1 VQKLKIKQISLA
13 VCLALMPFSS
23 FAAGLGRLSVDS
35 ALGEPFK
42 AEIELLAVS
51 ADEFSTLVASIASE
65 QAYAEQGI
73 TRLGIHSNIK
83 VEVAKNAAGEPVLKL
98 RSSQVISDPY
108 LDMLIQVD
116 WASGR
121 LQREYTILLDPPG
134 YKQQAELA
142 EPLPTQAPVVNN
154 VITNTPVAT
163 SASADA
169 NPGNPKKPAKPT
181 KTANAVNTAA
191 QKPAVAASEKP
202 DATKRGDTLYS
213 IAKQLQV
220 EGVSLDQMLI
230 GLYENNKEA
239 FSSSNMNQLKVG
251 QIIKMPTKDSLSAV
265 TTQQATEQV
274 KVHSA
279 NWNAYRDSLAAKVA
293 VAPAQQELEQKQA
306 ASGKIATAADKALA
320 VKKGPQDV
328 VKLSA
333 GEKAAKDTQ
342 NLNAKISMQQ
352 DETAARDK
360 SLKEAQQ
367 RTAVLETQIVD
378 MKKML
383 ALKNQAMS
391 DAQKT
396 AEQAAAENKPVA
408 IPGNAAV
415 VEKPVAAL
423 VAVKPAKTTDLGL
436 TPELEPS
443 LWRKLVNLV
452 DLTLLSAV
460 ASIALLTAAWM
471 ILRNK
476 RRKDLD
482 NFERGILTSG
492 GLNSSTVFGNTSGRS
507 STTDTSFLTDFVRS
521 ADGTMIDTHDVD
533 PIAEAEVYMAYGRDA
548 QAEEI
553 LKDAISKEPQRYELQ
568 LKLLEMYAAR
578 KDNSAFEA
586 VAADLYSRLGAD
598 DATWKKVAAM
608 GVTFAPDNPLYKVD
622 KALIATATEKLDLSD
637 FAADA
642 SADKAL
648 EFPLAIAVADVMP
661 EAAANVAVQQSFST
675 AQANEAELSFDL
687 GAVEAAVD
695 ANVNQTVAASA
706 DSNMQSQPEPSQE
719 TTAVEAPF
727 NLAEADI
734 TSQQQPEEITL
745 TADNS
750 LDFDITELNTTAVEP
765 AAALK
770 VVETAAAEPTQT
782 AANVLDLSAMNS
794 GGQVNDFDMDFDV
807 PAAAAANSLES
818 LEQKSELVADAIQ
831 DISFDFEAEEP
842 VTAVVAE
849 PATNVSDLSFD
860 LPGSDDYAPL
870 QAAAQA
876 IEPRANELDLSSISF
891 DLDDAPSSNDAATS
905 ASQAVT
911 EAPEVEIKLD
921 LVAAYMDMGDNE
933 GARELLEEVI
943 KEGGEQQQL
952 RAEKL
957 LSSLS

>member
-1 VQKLKIKQISLA
+1 VKRLKIKQISLA
-13 VCLALMPFSS
+13 VCLALLPYSS
-23 FAAGLGRLSVDS
+23 FAAGLGRLSVES
-35 ALGEPFK
+35 GLGEPFK
-42 AEIELLAVS
+42 AEIELLAVGP
-51 ADEFSTLVASIASE
+51 DELSTLVADIASE
-65 QAYAEQGI
+65 EAYAEQGI

-83 VEVAKNAAGEPVLKL
+83 VEVAKNSAGEPVLKL

-134 YKQQAELA
+134 YKPQAELV
-142 EPLPTQAPVVNN
+142 EPMPTQAPVVKSAANN
-154 VITNTPVAT
+154 MPAAT
-163 SASADA
+163 STSADA
-169 NPGNPKKPAKPT
+169 DSSKPKKLT
-181 KTANAVNTAA
+181 KNSNALNTAA
-191 QKPAVAASEKP
+191 QKAADDVNEKP

-239 FSSSNMNQLKVG
+239 FSSNNMNRLKVG
-251 QIIKMPTKDSLSAV
+251 QIIKVPTKDSLSAV
-265 TTQQATEQV
+265 STQQATQQV

-279 NWNAYRDSLAAKVA
+279 NWNAYRDGLAAKVA
-293 VAPAQQELEQKQA
+293 LAPAQQEAEQKQA
-306 ASGKIATAADKALA
+306 ASGKIATAADKSIAL
-320 VKKGPQDV
+320 KKGPQDV

-333 GEKAAKDTQ
+333 GDKGAKDTQ
-342 NLNAKISMQQ
+342 NLNAKISMLQ
-352 DETAARDK
+352 DEAAARDK
-360 SLKEAQQ
+360 SLKEAQE
-367 RTAVLETQIVD
+367 RTAVLETQILD
-378 MKKML
+378 MQKLL

-396 AEQAAAENKPVA
+396 AEQAVAESSPVAKTANAAESAVTALPV
-408 IPGNAAV
+408 
-415 VEKPVAAL
+415 
-423 VAVKPAKTTDLGL
+423 VKPANSAPLGL

-443 LWRKLVNLV
+443 LWRKLINLV
-452 DLTLLSAV
+452 DLTLLSAI
-460 ASIALLTAAWM
+460 ASIALLTTAWM
-471 ILRNK
+471 VLRNK

-578 KDNSAFEA
+578 KDNSAFET
-586 VAADLYSRLGAD
+586 VAGDLYSRLGAD

-608 GVTFAPDNPLYKVD
+608 GLSFDPDNPLYKMD
-622 KALIATATEKLDLSD
+622 KTLVTTTTEALDVSD
-637 FAADA
+637 FAADQ
-642 SADKAL
+642 SVDKAI
-648 EFPLAIAVADVMP
+648 EFPIDVAVADVVP
-661 EAAANVAVQQSFST
+661 AANVAVQQSFSS
-675 AQANEAELSFDL
+675 AQASEPEISFDL
-687 GAVEAAVD
+687 GAVEAAVE
-695 ANVNQTVAASA
+695 ASVNQAATAS
-706 DSNMQSQPEPSQE
+706 DDTNKQSQPEPSQVA
-719 TTAVEAPF
+719 TDAVAENSLTEANINTP
-727 NLAEADI
+727 
-734 TSQQQPEEITL
+734 QQSEDQDQ

-750 LDFDITELNTTAVEP
+750 IDFDITELNTTAAEP
-765 AAALK
+765 DTTALNMTQ
-770 VVETAAAEPTQT
+770 TAAAEPTQT

-794 GGQVNDFDMDFDV
+794 DVQAQVNDFDMDFDV
-807 PAAAAANSLES
+807 PAEAPANSLES

-842 VTAVVAE
+842 VKVVATE
-849 PATNVSDLSFD
+849 AATNVSDLSFD
-860 LPGSDDYAPL
+860 LPGSDDYVRP
-870 QAAAQA
+870 QVVAQDS
-876 IEPRANELDLSSISF
+876 EPRANELDLSAISF
-891 DLDDAPSSNDAATS
+891 DLDDAPASNAATTA

-911 EAPEVEIKLD
+911 EPPEVEIKLD

-933 GARELLEEVI
+933 GARELLDEVI

-957 LSSLS
+957 LASLS